1 MHGEEKEKH
10 AQARVFLG
18 QVSPPVTIN
27 MDTPRYTHLQLACI
41 IPFQKAPE
49 A

>member
-1 MHGEEKEKH
+1 MHGKEKEKY

-27 MDTPRYTHLQLACI
+27 THLQLACI
-41 IPFQKAPE
+41 IPFRKAPE

>member
-10 AQARVFLG
+10 TQARVFLG
-18 QVSPPVTIN
+18 QVSPVTIN
-27 MDTPRYTHLQLACI
+27 TSRYTHLQLACI
-41 IPFQKAPE
+41 IPFRKAHE

>member
-27 MDTPRYTHLQLACI
+27 TPRYTHLQLACI